1 MSKKKII
8 EVLGNADVKKVF
20 FKDYDYIINKDDKK
34 YHLKIIRVNSSSI
47 LTINSKI
54 IWEIKYGKHSGV
66 SFKTSSNTFIN
77 LKKFNLL
84 ENKIIVFKEKPYKL
98 LRYVNESELVDISD
112 SMKINNI
119 IVFNNINDLKI

>member
-119 IVFNNINDLKI
+119 IVFNNISDLKI